1 MGHERTHLWQ
11 NNNIGFIKLDL
22 GSDYPVRD
30 QPLEHHA
37 ESVGRAFANRVLGIG
52 P

>member
-1 MGHERTHLWQ
+1 MGHELTHLWQ
-11 NNNIGFIKLDL
+11 NNNIGFIHLTL
-22 GSDYPVRD
+22 GPNYSVRD

-37 ESVGRAFANRVLGIG
+37 ESVGRAFANRVLGTG